1 MKIPHGFAAA
11 ACILAASCMNAAA
24 GAPLETR
31 VGTDHAD
38 ALYRCGEP
46 AEFTVSVLD
55 GTTLVRTGAVDIV
68 LDDFGTN
75 VFARKSFS
83 LEHGNPFAVRG
94 TLHAPGFLRIS
105 VSGPGDGR
113 KVWSAG
119 YEPERIRAATGVPRD
134 FDAFWSAARRRLAA
148 EVPLDARISKVP
160 ERSTGRFDFYRIS
173 FASFGRRVHGYM
185 SVPADSSLAPF
196 PLELQISAAGFGD
209 WTNNMSGEP
218 DRICV
223 FFGVYPFE
231 PDWRWRTSGL
241 KEKYTG
247 MDGALRRRY
256 SCGSY
261 ATAGAGVS
269 CEEYFFYPVIL
280 GIDRAVDWLAA
291 RPDVDR
297 ARIVCKGESQG
308 AGLGMALTALNRNIR
323 RATFAVPALTDT
335 LAGDAGRQSGWPRPV
350 ESLVNSGDRDVAR
363 HVMPYFDA
371 VCFASRI
378 TCPVRFAVG
387 FSDTTCPPH
396 CIYAAFNAVASCGA
410 RLLGPYLRCPAR
422 VEARGREVLFPALAP
437 MSGG

>member
-1 MKIPHGFAAA
+1 
-11 ACILAASCMNAAA
+11 
-24 GAPLETR
+24 
-31 VGTDHAD
+31 
-38 ALYRCGEP
+38 
-46 AEFTVSVLD
+46 
-55 GTTLVRTGAVDIV
+55 
-68 LDDFGTN
+68 
-75 VFARKSFS
+75 
-83 LEHGNPFAVRG
+83 
-94 TLHAPGFLRIS
+94 
-105 VSGPGDGR
+105 
-113 KVWSAG
+113 
-119 YEPERIRAATGVPRD
+119 
-134 FDAFWSAARRRLAA
+134 
-148 EVPLDARISKVP
+148 
-160 ERSTGRFDFYRIS
+160 
-173 FASFGRRVHGYM
+173 M

-280 GIDRAVDWLAA
+280 GSDRAVDWLAA

-378 TCPVRFAVG
+378 TCPVRVAVG
-387 FSDTTCPPH
+387 FSDTTCPP
-396 CIYAAFNAVASCGA
+396 CAVYAAYNEIKVKDKAIGNGLGMTHSCRQQFYSKFGNWA
-410 RLLGPYLRCPAR
+410 RAK
-422 VEARGREVLFPALAP
+422 
-437 MSGG
+437 